1 MPQPRKSAFEPPYIE
16 IIDRLIARR
25 RALGMSQVDVARA
38 YGEDQP
44 FISRIER
51 KQRRIDVWEFVRL
64 CRILGIEPG
73 TVLNDLTTRAD
84 VDGGKGP
91 G

>member
-1 MPQPRKSAFEPPYIE
+1 MPKPRKSAFEAPYIE

-25 RALGMSQVDVARA
+25 QEIGMSQADLGRA

-51 KQRRIDVWEFVRL
+51 RQRRLDVWEFVRF
-64 CRILGIEPG
+64 CRVLNIEPG
-73 TVLNDLTTRAD
+73 EVLRHLE
-84 VDGGKGP
+84 
-91 G
+91 

>member
-1 MPQPRKSAFEPPYIE
+1 MPAARKSAFEAPYIE

-25 RALGMSQVDVARA
+25 RELGMSQADLAVA

-51 KQRRIDVWEFVRL
+51 RQRRLDVWEFVRF
-64 CRILGIEPG
+64 CRALDVEPG
-73 TVLNDLTTRAD
+73 NILRGLD
-84 VDGGKGP
+84 
-91 G
+91 